1 MWRYPLNGR
10 PTAFW
15 RGDWYVGKGVASALI
30 RHPSGQLIEVF
41 NTHVFSSSLCFAD
54 SFSYMHRMDTAK
66 ILIYVIGRLRHGIS
80 PNFFGRQYN
89 GERLQLGYFSQSSMG
104 DVANV

>member
-1 MWRYPLNGR
+1 
-10 PTAFW
+10 
-15 RGDWYVGKGVASALI
+15 
-30 RHPSGQLIEVF
+30 
-41 NTHVFSSSLCFAD
+41 
-54 SFSYMHRMDTAK
+54 MHRMDTAK